1 MSVPPTS
8 LSLLRISLK
17 NNNMITSKTAL
28 EHLKSLTSLSGLSAE
43 LARMMSASFAARVGS
58 SHLRSC
64 SQLIITPTSPR
75 ASDINNSFA
84 VLNNSL
90 ILQRSHNRV
99 QRSNT
104 SSKLNLTPQSETIP
118 FQVSLQVFFEWSTA
132 VRSLSLCLAW
142 WSTAALSAG
151 LEGLLYHHTF
161 MPCFCWWQCKQEESP
176 SVLAQRVASFLP
188 FRGLSS
194 FV

>member
-1 MSVPPTS
+1 MDLDPAALTISDVSVPPSS

-17 NNNMITSKTAL
+17 NNNMITSKNAL
-28 EHLKSLTSLSGLSAE
+28 
-43 LARMMSASFAARVGS
+43 VGS
-58 SHLRSC
+58 SHLLSC
-64 SQLIITPTSPR
+64 SQLIITPTSPT

-84 VLNNSL
+84 VLNNSS

-104 SSKLNLTPQSETIP
+104 SSKLDLTPQSETIP

-132 VRSLSLCLAW
+132 VRSLSLSLAW
-142 WSTAALSAG
+142 WSTAAPSAG

-161 MPCFCWWQCKQEESP
+161 MPCFCWWQCKQEDSP